1 VVNLDVLTIGGVVLA
16 GGRSSRMGRPKEL
29 LSWKGGTLIGHVVSE
44 VTALNLPCLIVS
56 NAPERLPEEV
66 TRLAKVSI
74 TGDLVPS
81 AGPISG
87 IVTAFRVRRE
97 EALLI
102 LSCDLPFADREQIGR
117 LLAHAQQTAE
127 WDVVAAHTAGRLH
140 PLFALYHRRTQPLW
154 EEALRSGRYRL
165 MDVLERL
172 RIAET
177 PPGLLDDWA
186 AYNANTPEEYRMALA
201 EQHARDMERR

>member
-1 VVNLDVLTIGGVVLA
+1 MGVLTIGGVVLA
-16 GGRSSRMGRPKEL
+16 GGQSSRMGRPKEL
-29 LSWKGGTLIGHVVSE
+29 LGWKGGTLIGHVVSE

-56 NAPERLPEEV
+56 NAPDRLPGEV
-66 TRLAKVSI
+66 TGLSGVSV

-97 EALLI
+97 EALLV

-117 LLAHAQQTAE
+117 LLAHAQRTEE
-127 WDVVAAHTAGRLH
+127 WDVVAARTDGRLH
-140 PLFALYHRRTQPLW
+140 PLFALYHRRTQPMW
-154 EEALRSGRYRL
+154 EEALRAGRHRL
-165 MDVLERL
+165 MEVLERL

-177 PPGLLDDWA
+177 PAGLLDDWA
-186 AYNANTPEEYRMALA
+186 AYNANTPEEYRKALA
-201 EQHARDMERR
+201 EQHAREAGRKPT